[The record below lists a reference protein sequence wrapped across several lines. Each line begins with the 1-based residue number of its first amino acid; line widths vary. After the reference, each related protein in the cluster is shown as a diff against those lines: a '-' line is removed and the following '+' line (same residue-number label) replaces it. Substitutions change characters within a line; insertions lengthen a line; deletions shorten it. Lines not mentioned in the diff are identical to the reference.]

1 MVNTRKAIMVAW
13 GLTGV
18 ASLLAALTVIAVCWM
33 LNPWFIFWEDA
44 FSDFGGS
51 RACCPW
57 LYNWGLIFSALL
69 LLAFS
74 LYVYR
79 VARHK
84 VEAFASALLL
94 VSAIFLA
101 LIGVFPSG
109 TRPHTF
115 VSTWFFV
122 QVYMAFAAI
131 GAGMY
136 VQGARLGGAF
146 VAGLASSA
154 PFIGLLVEALH
165 GWPSAA
171 VAEAV
176 GIAVIGALLA
186 ASTPFYVKRSL
197 S

>member
-1 MVNTRKAIMVAW
+1 MLG
-13 GLTGV
+13 GLTGA
-18 ASLLAALTVIAVCWM
+18 ASLLAVLTVIAVCWS
-33 LNPWFIFWEDA
+33 LNPWFIFWGNA

-109 TRPHTF
+109 TKPHTF
-115 VSTWFFV
+115 ASTWFFV
-122 QVYMAFAAI
+122 QIYMAFAALGVGMHVKGTKI
-131 GAGMY
+131 RGAL
-136 VQGARLGGAF
+136 VT
-146 VAGLASSA
+146 GLASSA
-154 PFIGLLVEALH
+154 HFIGFAVE
-165 GWPSAA
+165 
-171 VAEAV
+171 
-176 GIAVIGALLA
+176 
-186 ASTPFYVKRSL
+186 SL
-197 S
+197 CG

>member
-1 MVNTRKAIMVAW
+1 MANTHKAVVVAW

-18 ASLLAALTVIAVCWM
+18 ASLLVALAVIAVCWV
-33 LNPWFIFWEDA
+33 LNPWFVFWEDA
-44 FSDFGGS
+44 FSDFGGL

-101 LIGVFPSG
+101 FIGVFPSG

-131 GAGMY
+131 GVGMY
-136 VQGARLGGAF
+136 VQGARLGGAL
-146 VAGLASSA
+146 VTVLALSS
-154 PFIGLLVEALH
+154 PFIGLLVEVLH

-176 GIAVIGALLA
+176 GIAVIGVLLA
-186 ASTPFYVKRSL
+186 ASTSFYVKRGL